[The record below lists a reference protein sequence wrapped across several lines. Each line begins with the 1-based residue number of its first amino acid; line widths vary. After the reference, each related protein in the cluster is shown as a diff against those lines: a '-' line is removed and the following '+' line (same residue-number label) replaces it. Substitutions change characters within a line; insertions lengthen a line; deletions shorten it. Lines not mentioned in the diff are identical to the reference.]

1 MKQHLK
7 LYLLTL
13 LKATLFAPMVVTA
26 HLFRVVHGL
35 YFLAAMSLMGMKTET
50 DELLTRLL
58 NIEL

>member
-13 LKATLFAPMVVTA
+13 LKVTFFAPLVVTS

-35 YFLAAMSLMGMKTET
+35 YLLAALSLMGMKTET
-50 DELLTRLL
+50 DDLLSELMS
-58 NIEL
+58 IEV